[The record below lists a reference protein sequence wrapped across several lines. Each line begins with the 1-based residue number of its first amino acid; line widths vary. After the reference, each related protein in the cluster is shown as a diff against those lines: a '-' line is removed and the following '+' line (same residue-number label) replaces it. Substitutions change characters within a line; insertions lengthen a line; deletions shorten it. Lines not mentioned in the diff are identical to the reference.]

1 MKVLYASCR
10 YDPTDRDA
18 GSGVDFNIYEALKQ
32 HGVELKIAGPFPD
45 HPSKFEK
52 LYRRAHRLFSRK
64 LTAKFS
70 VAYLRN
76 CAQSVEQAIGEFQPD
91 AIFTHNLIPLV
102 YLKTSVPIVYKT
114 DAVLWNMHAQWP
126 TYSRLELT
134 RMLRWEKTA
143 LSKATR
149 VITASRW
156 AAGALTGHYHIPQ
169 ERILVLPIP
178 SSLPLDEVPQQ
189 VADKPID
196 PHDLHLLAVA
206 KDYHLKGIDIAE
218 ETVALLQ
225 GKGIHATLR
234 VAGHTRP
241 DSEHVRFL
249 GLFKKDDP
257 QQRKAYLEQ
266 YQWADFL
273 IHPARYE
280 AAGIVCGEAAAF
292 GVPTFT
298 NAIGGLATTVEDGV
312 SGVVLPINS
321 PAAAYAAAVER
332 YINDPAAWQQLRR
345 STRERY
351 ERELNWEAAGSK
363 IVSLLED
370 AFREKAGTKET
381 QETPL

>member
-1 MKVLYASCR
+1 
-10 YDPTDRDA
+10 
-18 GSGVDFNIYEALKQ
+18 
-32 HGVELKIAGPFPD
+32 
-45 HPSKFEK
+45 
-52 LYRRAHRLFSRK
+52 
-64 LTAKFS
+64 
-70 VAYLRN
+70 
-76 CAQSVEQAIGEFQPD
+76 VEQAIEEFQPH

-102 YLKTSVPIVYKT
+102 YLQTSVLIVYKT
-114 DAVLWNMHAQWP
+114 DAVIWNMHAQWP
-126 TYSRLELT
+126 TYSRLELV
-134 RMLRWEKTA
+134 RMLRWEQIA

-156 AAGALTGHYHIPQ
+156 AERALTGHYHIPQ

-225 GKGIHATLR
+225 GKGIHATLL

-292 GVPTFT
+292 GVPTIT

-321 PAAAYAAAVER
+321 PASAYAAAVER
-332 YINDPAAWQQLRR
+332 YINDPAAWQRLRR